1 VKHRIRI
8 PLEGSASS
16 SWEVDAIAAGDG
28 RFRIAGA
35 VPRGVRPQYQRGD
48 TVECEIRRLPDGS
61 QAWVAIRSMTAD
73 PEFRKRRNVYAVC
86 GAIIGG
92 IIGAVLALQFW
103 FSLTSAAAGMSIGAL
118 VFGFCS
124 VRWGDGAW
132 DALTRIFDPDS

>member
-8 PLEGSASS
+8 PLEGNTSS
-16 SWEVDAIAAGDG
+16 SREVDATPAGDG
-28 RFRIAGA
+28 RFRIVGS
-35 VPRGVRPQYQRGD
+35 VPRGARLQYRRGE

-61 QAWVAIRSMTAD
+61 QALVAIRSMSAD

-86 GAIIGG
+86 GAIVGGVIGV
-92 IIGAVLALQFW
+92 VLALQFW
-103 FSLTSAAAGMSIGAL
+103 FSLMSSAVGLLIGAV

-132 DALTRIFDPDS
+132 DALSKFFHPD